1 MLEKPNAQ
9 NRAACKNQSKQHK
22 FEDHW
27 KSVKTVF
34 EKKTMGDD
42 TKETERLTKTQGL
55 TKDFT
60 SYKIRC
66 KYLRKKVL
74 QLVKAINY
82 WEMATKYNEINSI
95 KFVELNKFGWMCS
108 NLQIRTIN
116 L

>member
-1 MLEKPNAQ
+1 MLKIEQHARTKVSNT
-9 NRAACKNQSKQHK
+9 NLKITENQLKLFLK
-22 FEDHW
+22 
-27 KSVKTVF
+27 
-34 EKKTMGDD
+34 KKTMGDD

-82 WEMATKYNEINSI
+82 
-95 KFVELNKFGWMCS
+95 
-108 NLQIRTIN
+108 
-116 L
+116 